1 MIDWQHID
9 TVFLDMDGTLLDLY
23 FDNHFWQEFIP
34 KRYAEEHGLSYAE
47 ADKIMKDKYQD
58 VMGTMDW
65 YCIDYWTEQLSL
77 DIEALKRE
85 ISRYIA
91 VHPHVENFLQRLHAS
106 DKQVWL
112 VTNAHQK
119 SLDLKMQKTSLDKY
133 FDEIVCSHDYG
144 LPKEDP
150 AFWQRLLE
158 AKPYEPA
165 NTLLVEDSLSV
176 LNSAREYGIGHL
188 LAITHPDSRQAGK
201 IIEDFPAVPNF
212 EEITSTFPIS

>member
-9 TVFLDMDGTLLDLY
+9 TIFLDMDGTLLDLY

-47 ADKIMKDKYQD
+47 ADRIMREKYQR
-58 VMGTMDW
+58 VVGTMDW

-85 ISRYIA
+85 ISHYIA
-91 VHPHVENFLQRLHAS
+91 VHPHVENFLQRLHVS

-112 VTNAHQK
+112 VTNAHRK
-119 SLDLKMQKTSLDKY
+119 SLDLKMQKTSLDQY

-150 AFWQRLLE
+150 DFWQRLKE
-158 AKPYEPA
+158 ARHYEPA

-176 LNSAREYGIGHL
+176 LNSAREFGIGHL
-188 LAITHPDSRQAGK
+188 LAITHPDSRQTGRV
-201 IIEDFPAVPNF
+201 IEDYTAVPNF
-212 EEITSTFPIS
+212 EGITNTLPE

>member
-47 ADKIMKDKYQD
+47 ADRIMQEKYAN
-58 VMGTMDW
+58 VVGTMDW
-65 YCIDYWTEQLSL
+65 YCVDYWTEQLSL

-85 ISRYIA
+85 IAHYIA
-91 VHPHVENFLQRLHAS
+91 VHPHVEDFLQRLHQS

-119 SLDLKMQKTSLDKY
+119 SLNLKMQKTSLDRY
-133 FDEIVCSHDYG
+133 FDQIVCSHDYG
-144 LPKEDP
+144 RPKEDTG
-150 AFWQRLLE
+150 FWQALLE
-158 AKPYEPA
+158 DIPYDPA
-165 NTLLVEDSLSV
+165 RTLLVEDSLSV
-176 LNSAREYGIGHL
+176 LQSAREYGIGHL
-188 LAITHPDSRQAGK
+188 LAITHPDSKQSGRV
-201 IIEDFPAVPNF
+201 IEDYDAVPDF
-212 EEITSTFPIS
+212 EQITSTFPTS

>member
-1 MIDWQHID
+1 
-9 TVFLDMDGTLLDLY
+9 
-23 FDNHFWQEFIP
+23 
-34 KRYAEEHGLSYAE
+34 
-47 ADKIMKDKYQD
+47 
-58 VMGTMDW
+58 MGTMDW
-65 YCIDYWTEQLSL
+65 YCVDYWTEQLSL

-85 ISRYIA
+85 VTHYIT
-91 VHPHVENFLQRLHAS
+91 VHPHVETFLQHLHAS

-150 AFWQRLLE
+150 AFWQHLLD
-158 AKPYEPA
+158 AKPYVPA

-188 LAITHPDSRQAGK
+188 LAITRPDSRKTEQVIK
-201 IIEDFPAVPNF
+201 DYTAVPDL
-212 EEITSTFPIS
+212 EGITSTFPSS

>member
-9 TVFLDMDGTLLDLY
+9 TIFLDMDGTLLDLY

-47 ADKIMKDKYQD
+47 ADKIMKDKYQR
-58 VMGTMDW
+58 VVGTMDW
-65 YCIDYWTEQLSL
+65 YCVDYWTEQLSL

-85 ISRYIA
+85 ISHYIA
-91 VHPHVENFLQRLHAS
+91 IHPHVENFLQRLHAS

-112 VTNAHQK
+112 VTNAHRK

-133 FDEIVCSHDYG
+133 FDEIICSHDYG

-150 AFWQRLLE
+150 AFWQRLKE
-158 AKPYEPA
+158 AKPYEPT

-176 LNSAREYGIGHL
+176 LSSAREFGIGHL
-188 LAITHPDSRQAGK
+188 LAITHPDSRQGERV
-201 IIEDFPAVPNF
+201 IEDYNAVPNF
-212 EEITSTFPIS
+212 EEIADSLPE